1 MRSYVG
7 PYPVVVTRDMD
18 GALHIFENRCAHR
31 GVEFCREYR
40 GKADSFICP
49 YHNWTY
55 DLKGDLTA
63 IPFRRGV
70 KGKGGAPKDFEI
82 KEDTGDE
89 GGFFK
94 SAGDYVDK
102 GKLEKEYY
110 AKQRLDIVNECHEQ
124 LKQEMRDILISKT
137 ERKRIAKEL
146 IDNVRKDAEKEVA
159 NAVEIANAERTKVKA
174 QIAEKKAK
182 AEAEAKK
189 QAEKEAAEA
198 AAAAE
203 AAKKEAEAAEEAVEG
218 GATTHAGLAAR
229 TANESTAKHKECAAR
244 SQPAADADT
253 IVDGDDSL

>member
-1 MRSYVG
+1 MSSLKKQTTITIMSWTRRSSRRAFQKVFK
-7 PYPVVVTRDMD
+7 TKLDEMM
-18 GALHIFENRCAHR
+18 EN
-31 GVEFCREYR
+31 
-40 GKADSFICP
+40 
-49 YHNWTY
+49 
-55 DLKGDLTA
+55 
-63 IPFRRGV
+63 
-70 KGKGGAPKDFEI
+70 APKDFEI

-110 AKQRLDIVNECHEQ
+110 AKQRLNIVNECHEQ
-124 LKQEMRDILISKT
+124 LKQKMRDILINKT

-146 IDNVRKDAEKEVA
+146 IENVRKDAEKEVA

-203 AAKKEAEAAEEAVEG
+203 AAKKEAEKEKRAREER
-218 GATTHAGLAAR
+218 H
-229 TANESTAKHKECAAR
+229 
-244 SQPAADADT
+244 
-253 IVDGDDSL
+253 

>member
-1 MRSYVG
+1 MSSAEKTNDDDATNVLDASIISG
-7 PYPVVVTRDMD
+7 EEWFQKVFKTKLDEMM
-18 GALHIFENRCAHR
+18 EN
-31 GVEFCREYR
+31 
-40 GKADSFICP
+40 
-49 YHNWTY
+49 
-55 DLKGDLTA
+55 
-63 IPFRRGV
+63 
-70 KGKGGAPKDFEI
+70 APKDFEI

-102 GKLEKEYY
+102 GKLEKEHY

-189 QAEKEAAEA
+189 QAEK
-198 AAAAE
+198 
-203 AAKKEAEAAEEAVEG
+203 
-218 GATTHAGLAAR
+218 
-229 TANESTAKHKECAAR
+229 
-244 SQPAADADT
+244 
-253 IVDGDDSL
+253 